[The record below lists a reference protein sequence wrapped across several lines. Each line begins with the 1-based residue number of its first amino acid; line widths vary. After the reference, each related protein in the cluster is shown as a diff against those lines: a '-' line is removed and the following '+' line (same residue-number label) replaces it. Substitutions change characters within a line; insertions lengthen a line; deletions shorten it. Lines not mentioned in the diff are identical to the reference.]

1 MNEQTTTLTYDIF
14 PTMYLLLFNGSHSP
28 LNFVPSRDIDALR
41 CRHCFTTMVCL
52 LSNWENY
59 ASSLLLDHTNFKH
72 HSFHI
77 PQQKTW
83 QLFLSELWT
92 LDGHLNECYLSLH
105 LARTA
110 LDSKTYKYPSSET
123 QIKEKTCLTWEA
135 RRLLPNTSPQILH
148 TFIQYFQ
155 NVHCI
160 FITIP
165 CKHKSKEKEQTW
177 AMQASQVHRPW
188 SPQICLFRT
197 DNKACLI

>member
-1 MNEQTTTLTYDIF
+1 MSLLYSLHFSFPQNEWTNHYSDSWYFTNNVFTAIQWFTQSTQLCAIKRHWYSKI
-14 PTMYLLLFNGSHSP
+14 
-28 LNFVPSRDIDALR
+28 
-41 CRHCFTTMVCL
+41 RHCFTTMICL

-59 ASSLLLDHTNFKH
+59 ASSLLLDHTNFKPRSLLKH

-92 LDGHLNECYLSLH
+92 LDGHLNECYLSVH

-123 QIKEKTCLTWEA
+123 QIKEKTCPTWEA
-135 RRLLPNTSPQILH
+135 RRLLPATSPQILH

-160 FITIP
+160 FVTIP

-177 AMQASQVHRPW
+177 AM
-188 SPQICLFRT
+188 
-197 DNKACLI
+197 